1 MYLQSSLLTNR
12 TPIRAK
18 VDVAAG
24 EGRCRVFAESQ
35 ERPFSQ
41 LPNGALLDTNDI
53 GRLLE
58 AAPRT
63 VYRWI
68 KEYGLTP
75 SVKVGREYLFRKD
88 ELLRWYDN
96 DRPVMGRPRSR

>member
-1 MYLQSSLLTNR
+1 MYLQSSLLANG
-12 TPIRAK
+12 TPVRAK

-24 EGRCRVFAESQ
+24 EGRCRVYAEPQ
-35 ERPFSQ
+35 EKPFSQ
-41 LPNGALLDTNDI
+41 LPNSALLDTSDI
-53 GRLLE
+53 GRLLN

-75 SVKVGREYLFRKD
+75 SVSQQ
-88 ELLRWYDN
+88 
-96 DRPVMGRPRSR
+96 PT

>member
-1 MYLQSSLLTNR
+1 MYLQFSLSANNTR
-12 TPIRAK
+12 VQAK
-18 VDVAAG
+18 VDVAAS
-24 EGRCRVFAESQ
+24 EGRCRVYAEPR
-35 ERPFSQ
+35 EKPFSQ
-41 LPNGALLDTNDI
+41 LPNSVLLDTHDI
-53 GRLLE
+53 GRLLN

-96 DRPVMGRPRSR
+96 DRPVMGRPKSR